1 MYVYKLQ
8 YVPTPRRTYYQQS
21 SPSRR
26 NGPIQPYWNLDTW
39 CVRTTHSL
47 RSRLLVFKMHMSYIS
62 GLLTYCIRF
71 TCFVYLLYP
80 VSEMTCTAS
89 SGTLNPS
96 RGLYHTITF
105 FTLLTSW
112 LSIRCGLPHFPNALP
127 HFQRSPHSL
136 LFFE

>member
-1 MYVYKLQ
+1 MYL
-8 YVPTPRRTYYQQS
+8 PPRRTYYQQS

-96 RGLYHTITF
+96 IPYHYLLYITYLVAFHTVW
-105 FTLLTSW
+105 S
-112 LSIRCGLPHFPNALP
+112 PAFPQCTPAFSALP
-127 HFQRSPHSL
+127 AQL
-136 LFFE
+136 VIL